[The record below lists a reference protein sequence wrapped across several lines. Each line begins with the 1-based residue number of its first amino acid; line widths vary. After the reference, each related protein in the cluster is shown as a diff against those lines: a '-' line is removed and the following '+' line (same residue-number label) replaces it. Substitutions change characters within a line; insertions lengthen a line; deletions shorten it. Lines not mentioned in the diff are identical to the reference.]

1 VGLRHQLS
9 FLGDTV
15 GCAFGLTRPKANYR
29 FLAFAT
35 CSAVTTGAALPKEL
49 RM

>member
-1 VGLRHQLS
+1 MAAGEAGASWFETRFALLTMRVGSYL
-9 FLGDTV
+9 
-15 GCAFGLTRPKANYR
+15 

-35 CSAVTTGAALPKEL
+35 CSAVTTGAELPKEL